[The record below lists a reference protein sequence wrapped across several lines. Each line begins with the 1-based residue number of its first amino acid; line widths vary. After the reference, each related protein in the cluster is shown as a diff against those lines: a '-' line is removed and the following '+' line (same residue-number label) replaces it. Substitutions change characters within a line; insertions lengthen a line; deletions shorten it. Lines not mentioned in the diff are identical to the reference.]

1 MDLGRRS
8 NSGLAETARQ
18 PTRRAPGD
26 PGNGDAQKISQHIV
40 SALALPNPRATSPEP
55 LCPLPIPD
63 LHRLPRDGSMLYGI
77 GRVDASGRVA
87 NHEIVEALGWR
98 PGDRVEVIVAPRA
111 IVMRSSPGGLVSVP
125 QRPCVVIPGTIR
137 HRCGIRT
144 GDHVLLAAA
153 ADHGV
158 VIVHT
163 LSDLDDMLSDYHA
176 PRSLARWP

>member
-1 MDLGRRS
+1 MGLERRP
-8 NSGLAETARQ
+8 NPGLAETAWQ
-18 PTRRAPGD
+18 PTKTAAAEPGI
-26 PGNGDAQKISQHIV
+26 GDVQKTSMQIV
-40 SALALPNPRATSPEP
+40 SALAIPGPRIMSPEP
-55 LCPLPIPD
+55 ICPLPIPD

-77 GRVDASGRVA
+77 GPVDASGRVA
-87 NHEIVEALGWR
+87 SHEIVEALGWR

-137 HRCGIRT
+137 HRRGIRT

-153 ADHGV
+153 PDHGV

-176 PRSLARWP
+176 SRSLAS

>member
-1 MDLGRRS
+1 MGLARRS
-8 NSGLAETARQ
+8 NPGLAENAWQ
-18 PTRRAPGD
+18 PTKRAPGA
-26 PGNGDAQKISQHIV
+26 PGKGDAQKTSQQIV
-40 SALALPNPRATSPEP
+40 SAIGLPGPRIGSPEP
-55 LCPLPIPD
+55 ICPLPIPD

-87 NHEIVEALGWR
+87 NHEIVKVLGWR
-98 PGDRVEVIVAPRA
+98 PGDRVDVIVAPRA

-137 HRCGIRT
+137 HHCGIRT

-153 ADHGV
+153 PDHGV

-163 LSDLDDMLSDYHA
+163 LSDLDDMLSDFHA
-176 PRSLARWP
+176 SRSQAS